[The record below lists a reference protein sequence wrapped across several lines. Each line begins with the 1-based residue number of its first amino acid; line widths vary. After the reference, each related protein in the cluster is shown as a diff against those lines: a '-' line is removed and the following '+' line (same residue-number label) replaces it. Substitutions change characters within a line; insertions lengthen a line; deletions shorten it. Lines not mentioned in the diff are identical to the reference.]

1 MEEEDEIAGG
11 NIQDLRLQHNELRS
25 LDGSLFLGMKELQRL
40 NLSHNALGPTIG
52 PRDLRGLDGLR
63 VLDISHNQLTTL
75 EDTSEVNK
83 KQRYRVLFSVF
94 LFCLSL
100 FLFLSCFCFYS
111 PIFKKCRYSQEVLI
125 R

>member
-1 MEEEDEIAGG
+1 MEEEGYDIAGG

-52 PRDLRGLDGLR
+52 PRDLRGLDALR
-63 VLDISHNQLTTL
+63 VLDISHNQLITL

-83 KQRYRVLFSVF
+83 NSDIELSFFFSVF
-94 LFCLSL
+94 LSSSYFFFCLS
-100 FLFLSCFCFYS
+100 
-111 PIFKKCRYSQEVLI
+111 IIDILI
-125 R
+125 